1 MKFLAIGLKLMDE
14 GIRWINVSN
23 PCCYNNILL
32 VKSFI
37 LKMEEDF
44 WKKIM
49 YRPLLPSLFINQ
61 FIHFLTNTIFS
72 IPSARDTQERKTLL
86 GRPTLTK

>member
-44 WKKIM
+44 
-49 YRPLLPSLFINQ
+49 
-61 FIHFLTNTIFS
+61 
-72 IPSARDTQERKTLL
+72 
-86 GRPTLTK
+86 